1 MERAKKLLRD
11 RDALEAEIE
20 ALRGRLLVEENG
32 VGESGSLVD
41 EDGFP
46 RADVDVPRVRQDR
59 NRLARLYNDH
69 KSLSAE
75 IEGAIHE
82 VHAGSRTERSDAA
95 PPPGR
100 PNGGGPTPMAVETA
114 APAASTAPYAVVDEV
129 SPGSPADAAGLRV
142 GDQILAFGEVVASNF
157 GGNLAQVAEH
167 AKSRENATV
176 RVAVL
181 RAGEPEKLDL
191 TPRRWEGGG
200 LLGCHMK
207 KL

>member
-1 MERAKKLLRD
+1 MVVAIRGAASLA
-11 RDALEAEIE
+11 DALT
-20 ALRGRLLVEENG
+20 
-32 VGESGSLVD
+32 
-41 EDGFP
+41 
-46 RADVDVPRVRQDR
+46 DVLSSAVPF
-59 NRLARLYNDH
+59 
-69 KSLSAE
+69 
-75 IEGAIHE
+75 
-82 VHAGSRTERSDAA
+82 
-95 PPPGR
+95 
-100 PNGGGPTPMAVETA
+100 GGGLAPTGHAHSGFVIGA
-114 APAASTAPYAVVDEV
+114 RAVVDEV

-167 AKSRENATV
+167 AKSRENAIV